1 MNVIVTG
8 ASRGIGYEVVRCFA
22 RVRENNILAISRNK
36 QALNALKKECRDSH
50 CPGKVYILPYDLG
63 RPDMDKGL
71 MPLIQ
76 AYFGQVDILIN
87 NAGALVNKPFLELSG
102 EDFETLFRVNVF
114 SAFRLSQFV
123 VPIMGKGGHI
133 LNISSM
139 GGFQGSVK
147 FSGLS
152 LYSASKGALAILTEA
167 MAAELAPLGISVNCL
182 ALGSVQ
188 TEMLAEAFPGYEA
201 PVDAPAMARF
211 VCNFAENGQRY
222 MNGKILPVALS
233 TP

>member
-1 MNVIVTG
+1 MNIIITG
-8 ASRGIGYEVVRCFA
+8 ASRGIGREVVKEFA

-36 QALNALKKECRDSH
+36 QALNALKKECRESH
-50 CPGKVYILPYDLG
+50 CPGKVFAMPYDLG

-87 NAGALVNKPFLELSG
+87 NAGYLVNKPFLELSG
-102 EDFETLFRVNVF
+102 EDFDAMFRVNVF

-133 LNISSM
+133 INISSM
-139 GGFQGSVK
+139 GGVQGSVK
-147 FSGLS
+147 FPGLS
-152 LYSASKGALAILTEA
+152 LYAASKGALAVLTET
-167 MAAELAPLGISVNCL
+167 MAVELSSLGISVNCL
-182 ALGSVQ
+182 ALGAVQ
-188 TEMLAEAFPGYEA
+188 TEMLGEAFPGYQA
-201 PVDAPAMARF
+201 PVTAQEMARF
-211 VCNFAENGQRY
+211 ICAFALNGNHY
-222 MNGKILPVALS
+222 FNGKILPVALG